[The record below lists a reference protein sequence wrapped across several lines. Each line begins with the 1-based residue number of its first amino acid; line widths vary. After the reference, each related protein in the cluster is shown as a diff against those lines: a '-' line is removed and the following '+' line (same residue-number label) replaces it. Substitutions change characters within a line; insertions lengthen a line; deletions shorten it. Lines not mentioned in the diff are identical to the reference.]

1 MKQLKTLVIGLAFF
15 CVFALLGC
23 SNAFSTKTGTV
34 AFKLPEVETLRAALS
49 VEESTDLGISFFYV
63 GYYKD
68 LPEEILSTR
77 KQVNPG
83 EQIIFNNIESGD
95 YTFVCSAVSAD
106 GIQLYSGKEKVTVI
120 DGETTPVKIILK
132 TLFTPEFVNTDIGD
146 TKKLDVPII
155 VGEEFTLPD
164 YSAEWNTALKEF
176 VCWIYN
182 DGTSDQGIELQPG
195 DKVKITNERY
205 ITFTA
210 KFEAISKIG
219 YFAYDD
225 HSVSKVLNP
234 NKTVIGIV
242 IEENAGKATKIMS
255 LEESNKGWSTA
266 NPQLMYS
273 YTEENADDGS
283 IIMQWFKNNND
294 NSVTD
299 NLPALSYASG
309 YNKGSLNWYIP
320 AKNELINIYN
330 NKDILN
336 TSLELISATKLND
349 SSYWSSTI
357 IGNKTVYAHNFY
369 NGSNNSYDKYGT
381 NSCYVRCVAKFSELF
396 GM

>member
-164 YSAEWNTALKEF
+164 YSAEWNTA
-176 VCWIYN
+176 
-182 DGTSDQGIELQPG
+182 
-195 DKVKITNERY
+195 
-205 ITFTA
+205 
-210 KFEAISKIG
+210 
-219 YFAYDD
+219 
-225 HSVSKVLNP
+225 
-234 NKTVIGIV
+234 
-242 IEENAGKATKIMS
+242 
-255 LEESNKGWSTA
+255 
-266 NPQLMYS
+266 
-273 YTEENADDGS
+273 
-283 IIMQWFKNNND
+283 
-294 NSVTD
+294 
-299 NLPALSYASG
+299 
-309 YNKGSLNWYIP
+309 
-320 AKNELINIYN
+320 
-330 NKDILN
+330 
-336 TSLELISATKLND
+336 
-349 SSYWSSTI
+349 
-357 IGNKTVYAHNFY
+357 
-369 NGSNNSYDKYGT
+369 
-381 NSCYVRCVAKFSELF
+381 
-396 GM
+396 